1 MKVIDTTETLF
12 AKQANDLAVTRM
24 LLQMETI
31 EQWGRPEDVE
41 QYDVMSQALSY
52 LADVEQLE
60 RMSSRDIPQRWV
72 DIVAAKSS
80 FDRGE
85 IYTGDTLG

>member
-1 MKVIDTTETLF
+1 MNMVDTTETLF

-31 EQWGRPEDVE
+31 EQWGKVTDID
-41 QYDVMSQALSY
+41 QYDTMSQALSY
-52 LADVEQLE
+52 LADAEQLE
-60 RMSSRDIPQRWV
+60 FMAHRHIPQRWL

-85 IYTGDTLG
+85 VYTGDTLV

>member
-1 MKVIDTTETLF
+1 MNKIDTTETLF

-52 LADVEQLE
+52 LADAEQLE
-60 RMSSRDIPQRWV
+60 HMSSRDIPQRWV

>member
-31 EQWGRPEDVE
+31 EQWGRPGDVE

>member
-1 MKVIDTTETLF
+1 MESITTETLF

-31 EQWGRPEDVE
+31 EQWGKLEDIE
-41 QYDVMSQALSY
+41 QYDIMSQALAY

-60 RMSSRDIPQRWV
+60 AMSTRDIPQRWI

-85 IYTGDTLG
+85 ICTGDTINT

>member
-1 MKVIDTTETLF
+1 MNVIDTTETLF

-31 EQWGRPEDVE
+31 EQWGKPSDIE

>member
-1 MKVIDTTETLF
+1 MNKIDTTETLF

-24 LLQMETI
+24 MLQMETI
-31 EQWGRPEDVE
+31 EQWGKEGDID
-41 QYDVMSQALSY
+41 QYDTMSQALAY
-52 LADVEQLE
+52 LADPEQLE
-60 RMSSRDIPQRWV
+60 FMSTRDIPQRWM

-85 IYTGDTLG
+85 VYTGDTVG